1 MTCDNCILDLTDA
14 CPKGAGRA
22 IDDEICKDF
31 IGEGEHIMNRNV
43 WTSRK
48 FWICVASA
56 LASLGTGISGIIV
69 GNQTLAIIG
78 SVCTVLS
85 AAIYAFCE
93 AWVDG
98 KAVEKRVDLDIDK
111 SEEE

>member
-1 MTCDNCILDLTDA
+1 MSWKEKLS
-14 CPKGAGRA
+14 
-22 IDDEICKDF
+22 
-31 IGEGEHIMNRNV
+31 
-43 WTSRK
+43 SRK
-48 FWICVASA
+48 FWICVAAA
-56 LASLGTGISGIIV
+56 LASLGTGISGIVV

-98 KAVEKRVDLDIDK
+98 KAIVASAVEEIT
-111 SEEE
+111 EE